1 MGEEQGQT
9 GAAAPEGPASE
20 PRGHALAKGFG
31 SSSGLKGPR
40 GTRARKR
47 KFIAA
52 FSQMP
57 FTVTAAAKAA
67 GIDRRTF
74 YDWLDDDPDFAALTE
89 IAFQDGTDTIE
100 EAVHGRAVNGA
111 VIRRRFD
118 SQGNVVAEEI
128 SYSDK
133 LADTALKARRPAK
146 YRERVSLEHSGA
158 IASPPSAQLAASR
171 DAGAD
176 EALVAALEQVASL
189 DAARAR
195 RAAASS

>member
-1 MGEEQGQT
+1 MAEERSAEGS
-9 GAAAPEGPASE
+9 AAPEGPASE

-31 SSSGLKGPR
+31 SSSRLTGSHSS
-40 GTRARKR
+40 RARKR
-47 KFIAA
+47 RFIAA
-52 FSQMP
+52 FGEMP
-57 FTVTAAAKAA
+57 FTVKAAAEAA
-67 GIDRRTF
+67 GINRRTF
-74 YDWLDDDPDFAALTE
+74 YDWLDEDPHFAALVE
-89 IAFQDGTDTIE
+89 IAWQDGTDTIE
-100 EAVHGRAVNGA
+100 EAVHHRAVNGA

-118 SQGNVVAEEI
+118 SQGNVVAEEV

-133 LADTALKARRPAK
+133 LADTTLKARRPTK

-176 EALVAALEQVASL
+176 AELVAALEQVASL

-195 RAAASS
+195 RAAGG